1 MLDIKN
7 LRDNYKGIK
16 LSLKKRGYDLDEAS
30 FKSLDDSRK
39 ELQIAVENLQAERK
53 KLSSEFGKLK
63 ASGEETSDLKKVI
76 DKKNFDL
83 EKKDSELQEVLKNL
97 NNILLDMPNIPHH
110 SVPEGSS
117 EEDNKIVSKH
127 GEIISTN
134 TLDHL
139 EITKKIDT
147 ELAAKLSG
155 SRFAVLEG
163 DLAKLQRSL
172 ITFMLDCAIQNG
184 YKEYY
189 VPFMANEESLTGT
202 GQLPKFEED
211 LFKTS
216 DKLYLIPTAEV
227 PLTNLF
233 RNEFLNEKDLPI
245 KVTSH
250 TPCFRSEAG
259 SYGKDTRGLIRQHQ
273 FEKIEL
279 VQITHPNDSMDCL
292 ENLLN
297 NACEILNKLDLPYQ
311 IVELCTGD
319 LGFSSAKTF
328 DIEVWMPSQ
337 KKYREISSCSNFT
350 DFQARRS
357 NIKFKSKEGN
367 SFAHTINGSGLA
379 VGRCLIALIENNFD
393 GKDTINI
400 PNCLEQYFGSNKIK
414 QHQFEKIEL
423 VQITH
428 PNDSMDCLENLL
440 NNACEILNK
449 LDLPYQIVE
458 LCTGDLGF
466 SSAKTFD
473 IEVWM
478 PSQKKYREISS
489 CSNFTDFQ
497 ARRSNIKFKSK
508 EGNSFAHTING
519 SGLAVG
525 RCLIALIENNF
536 DGKDTINIPNCL
548 EQYFGSNKIKIS

>member
-1 MLDIKN
+1 MIDIKK
-7 LRDNYKGIK
+7 LRDNLEDIK
-16 LSLKKRGYDLDEAS
+16 IALKKRGYDLDESS

-39 ELQIAVENLQAERK
+39 ELQVDVEDLQSERK
-53 KLSSEFGKLK
+53 QLSSEYGKLK
-63 ASGEETSDLKKVI
+63 ASGKDTSDLKKII
-76 DKKNFDL
+76 DEKNSDL
-83 EKKDSELQEVLKNL
+83 ENKDADLQEVLSKL
-97 NNILLDMPNIPHH
+97 NSLLLDMPNIPDD
-110 SVPEGSS
+110 SVPIGSS
-117 EEDNKIVSKH
+117 EEDNKVISQH
-127 GEIISTN
+127 GEIKTNN

-139 EITKKIDT
+139 KITKKIDT

-155 SRFAVLEG
+155 SRFAVLKG

-172 ITFMLDCAIQNG
+172 ISFMIDSAIKNG

-189 VPFMANEESLTGT
+189 VPFMANEESLIGT

-216 DKLYLIPTAEV
+216 DKLFLIPTAEV

-233 RNEFLNEKDLPI
+233 RDEFLNEKDLPI

-292 ENLLN
+292 ETLLI
-297 NACEILNKLDLPYQ
+297 NACEILNKLELPYQ

-337 KKYREISSCSNFT
+337 NKYREISSCSNFT

-357 NIKFKSKEGN
+357 NIKYKSKDGN
-367 SFAHTINGSGLA
+367 NFVHTINGSGLA

-393 GKDTINI
+393 GKETINV
-400 PNCLEQYFGSNKIK
+400 PSCLEPYFGSN
-414 QHQFEKIEL
+414 E
-423 VQITH
+423 
-428 PNDSMDCLENLL
+428 
-440 NNACEILNK
+440 
-449 LDLPYQIVE
+449 
-458 LCTGDLGF
+458 
-466 SSAKTFD
+466 
-473 IEVWM
+473 
-478 PSQKKYREISS
+478 
-489 CSNFTDFQ
+489 
-497 ARRSNIKFKSK
+497 
-508 EGNSFAHTING
+508 
-519 SGLAVG
+519 
-525 RCLIALIENNF
+525 
-536 DGKDTINIPNCL
+536 
-548 EQYFGSNKIKIS
+548 IKIN